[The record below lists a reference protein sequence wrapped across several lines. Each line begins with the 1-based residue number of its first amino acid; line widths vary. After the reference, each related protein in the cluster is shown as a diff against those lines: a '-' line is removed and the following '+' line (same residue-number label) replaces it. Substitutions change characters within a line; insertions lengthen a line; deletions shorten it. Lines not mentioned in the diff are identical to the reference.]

1 MDAAIPRKFPIAES
15 FGRQGYV
22 VVRGLVAA
30 SQTAAVRAHLE
41 QCTAAGT
48 MNLRDTLVPQTPAI
62 YGDPVIDGLMG
73 ELLPKIEF
81 CTGLAL
87 YPTYSYA
94 RIYKCGDRLPPHR
107 DRPACEISISLN
119 LGQVPDTPW
128 PLYLRNKVGAVEAI
142 LKPGDALLYRG
153 IDLTHWREPYTG
165 QSLAQVFMHYVD
177 QHGPHAGE
185 RFDRRDRL
193 GAPLVAR

>member
-1 MDAAIPRKFPIAES
+1 MDTAIPRKSPIAES
-15 FGRQGYV
+15 FARQGYV
-22 VVRGLVAA
+22 VIRSLVEAP
-30 SQTAAVRAHLE
+30 QTAAVRAHLE
-41 QCTAAGT
+41 QCTGT
-48 MNLRDTLVPQTPAI
+48 GAMNLHDTLVPQTPAI
-62 YGDPVIDGLMG
+62 YGDSIVDRLMG
-73 ELLPKIEF
+73 ELLPRIEF

-94 RIYKCGDRLPPHR
+94 RIYKHGDRLPPHR

-119 LGQVPDTPW
+119 LGQVPDEPW
-128 PLYLRNKVGAVEAI
+128 PLYLRNNIGAVEAI

-153 IDLTHWREPYTG
+153 IDLTHWREPYDG

-177 QHGPHAGE
+177 QNGPHAGE

-193 GAPLVAR
+193 GAPLAAR